1 MQFEVEGMS
10 CDHCVQAVTKAVRAI
25 APNAEV
31 AVDLASRKVS
41 VNGDDRRDAIATAI
55 EDAGYKVL
63 ARA

>member
-31 AVDLASRKVS
+31 AIDLASRKVS

-63 ARA
+63 PRA

>member
-31 AVDLASRKVS
+31 AIDLASRKVS